1 MCGTTGQVPIAGDH
15 PTLPESGISCCRQL
29 GCQLLIIIQP
39 SSLGGLPRGSSG
51 KETNCNAGDPGSIPG
66 SGRSPGEGIGYPLQ
80 DSWASLVAQL
90 VKKSESEVAQSCPTL
105 RDPMD
110 YTVHVILQARTPE
123 LVAVPS
129 SRGSS
134 RPRDRTQV
142 SHIAGRVFTSSATR
156 EAQESWSG

>member
-80 DSWASLVAQL
+80 DSWASLVAEL
-90 VKKSESEVAQSCPTL
+90 VKTL
-105 RDPMD
+105 PAMWETWVRSLGLEDPREEGTATNSGVLAWRITW
-110 YTVHVILQARTPE
+110 TV
-123 LVAVPS
+123 
-129 SRGSS
+129 
-134 RPRDRTQV
+134 
-142 SHIAGRVFTSSATR
+142 
-156 EAQESWSG
+156 